1 MTRPENP
8 RRLAMMS
15 PILLVVWIPVIVVA
29 AILLPSVL
37 LLGAA
42 VGIDGAF
49 RPRPVERTRVEPP
62 PLSGLRELPRKA
74 A

>member
-1 MTRPENP
+1 
-8 RRLAMMS
+8 MMS
-15 PILLVVWIPVIVVA
+15 PIVLVLWIPVIVVA
-29 AILLPSVL
+29 AVLLPGVI

-49 RPRPVERTRVEPP
+49 RQRPVEQPRTAP
-62 PLSGLRELPRKA
+62 PLRPARRQLPRRA